1 MKVNGEMKTFGA
13 LKQSKM
19 LGVSLNVKME
29 LYVKVVVS
37 MVMYELE
44 NWALTEKLRNEE
56 VRHGMGL
63 REKMSDGMDLGVLKI
78 FGTME
83 RTSEDRLTT

>member
-44 NWALTEKLRNEE
+44 NWALTEKLRKWEPW
-56 VRHGMGL
+56 VGL
-63 REKMSDGMDLGVLKI
+63 TRYVLPIKIPEKKDLKKFQCYTKKL
-78 FGTME
+78 
-83 RTSEDRLTT
+83 